1 MDTRRLFK
9 LFLSRWWLILL
20 VAIIGGTTAYVV
32 TTSRNAEIEEQWQA
46 TAPVLILKTSSE
58 SDKEYESR
66 LRLAESR
73 ARIAV
78 EVQVAEDPGIYQV
91 QASADRGR
99 LEFIAVD
106 PNPAGAE
113 TLAEGLRATYLT
125 AEPTD
130 GIAEQLSRNLDDL
143 EVQILALRADRAALV
158 ATTPV
163 DPGVAA
169 QLSLMDSQL
178 SSLRQRAASLSL
190 AISFP
195 ELDTALDEEGS
206 PRSAS
211 ELRAKLASVQG
222 TINRLQSEYD
232 SLTAANP
239 DASGSDGS
247 GSLDILVIDQQI
259 RDLES
264 QYVETALTLEDL
276 GGGGSSSV
284 VSNRTEVINITE
296 LPTSPIRASAL
307 GFVLGAVLAS
317 LAVVAVDRLR
327 QPIYGFENDLALPII
342 ATVDPERTGA
352 SDTGLW
358 YPRADGRRRT
368 DVQALRAALE
378 GVMGD
383 KPVTIGLSGLDSPVA
398 AVQELAAD
406 LAVSIASSGREVLLV
421 DAVFDA
427 PSDLSEYGSTV
438 STLSGLITYRAT
450 PEDARQRLQL
460 VLGGSERVMPELL
473 SLRAGS
479 LDTDPVDAVAG
490 RRFRELL
497 DIAVEFADVAIVAAP
512 GWDHPE
518 TEVLAQRLDY
528 LVVVGESGR
537 LAAVDVDTVAAES
550 TAYRAQA
557 AGLVLLRRRRW
568 FGQSISDRW
577 IRSNPSRLDQASES
591 EVAVGVGA
599 LSPRRS
605 SVEAAADAANACEEE
620 PHRRSIDPEISM
632 DQQERADSRSEAMD
646 RGTMDR

>member
-9 LFLSRWWLILL
+9 LFLSRWWLILI
-20 VAIIGGTTAYVV
+20 VAMIGGATAYFVI
-32 TTSRNAEIEEQWQA
+32 TSRNAEIEEQWQA

-78 EVQVAEDPGIYQV
+78 EVQVAEDPGVYQV

-106 PNPAGAE
+106 PDPAGAE
-113 TLAEGLRATYLT
+113 TLAEGLRGTYLT

-195 ELDTALDEEGS
+195 ELGTALDEDGN
-206 PRSAS
+206 PRAAS
-211 ELRAKLASVQG
+211 ELRAELARVQS

-232 SLTAANP
+232 SLAATNP
-239 DASGSDGS
+239 DATGSDGS

-264 QYVETALTLEDL
+264 QYVDTALTLEEL

-284 VSNRTEVINITE
+284 VSNRTEVINVTD
-296 LPTSPIRASAL
+296 LPTSPVQAS
-307 GFVLGAVLAS
+307 VLGLTLGALVAS
-317 LAVVAVDRLR
+317 LVVIAVDRLR
-327 QPIYGFENDLALPII
+327 RPIYGIESDLTLPIM
-342 ATVDPERTGA
+342 ATIDPDRPG
-352 SDTGLW
+352 SDEDTLW
-358 YPRADGRRRT
+358 YSHARGRRRT
-368 DVQALRAALE
+368 DIQALRAALDGVVAE
-378 GVMGD
+378 GS
-383 KPVTIGLSGLDSPVA
+383 VTIGLVGLGATDT
-398 AVQELAAD
+398 AVQALAAD
-406 LAVSIASSGREVLLV
+406 VAVSIAASGRDVLLI

-427 PSDLSEYGSTV
+427 PSDLPEYGSTV
-438 STLSGLITYRAT
+438 STLAGLVTYRAT
-450 PEDARQRLQL
+450 PEDARERFKL
-460 VLGGSERVMPELL
+460 VLGGSDRVTPEML
-473 SLRAGS
+473 SFRAGL
-479 LDTDPVDAVAG
+479 LDTDPVDVVAG

-497 DIAVEFADVAIVAAP
+497 DIAAEFADVVIVAAP
-512 GWDHPE
+512 KWGHPE
-518 TEVLAQRLDY
+518 TDVLTQRLDRI
-528 LVVVGESGR
+528 LVVGRSGATSAIDLER
-537 LAAVDVDTVAAES
+537 VAQELS
-550 TAYRAQA
+550 TCSAQPI
-557 AGLVLLRRRRW
+557 GLVLLVRDHPIRRRIAHLLHLVNPPPISRSDDD
-568 FGQSISDRW
+568 QSAASDHVV
-577 IRSNPSRLDQASES
+577 D
-591 EVAVGVGA
+591 AVGSDVGGSGA
-599 LSPRRS
+599 GHQGLGSEKTRRTS
-605 SVEAAADAANACEEE
+605 S
-620 PHRRSIDPEISM
+620 
-632 DQQERADSRSEAMD
+632 
-646 RGTMDR
+646 GTGV